1 MIATYHGWMRSDYD
15 RCEALKARG
24 ETRAWLGVVFVGILK
39 LDESDRAEV
48 MTELTKAFAD
58 YPLMPTS
65 YQDEGRFTEANVR
78 EVFADLLWHDRKGR
92 KMAVEKIDAV
102 CEELLCTDFF
112 GTEGQIDPR
121 GDHRE

>member
-39 LDESDRAEV
+39 LNEEDRAE
-48 MTELTKAFAD
+48 MWTELTKAFAD
-58 YPLMPTS
+58 YEGMPTS
-65 YQDEGRFTEANVR
+65 YQGAFTEDNAR
-78 EVFADLLWHDRKGR
+78 EVFADLLWHSRKAR
-92 KMAVEKIDAV
+92 KEIVKRIDDV

-112 GTEGQIDPR
+112 GTEGSIDPR
-121 GDHRE
+121 GDHRD

>member
-58 YPLMPTS
+58 YPMMPQS
-65 YQDEGRFTEANVR
+65 YQEDGRFTEANVR
-78 EVFADLLWHDRKGR
+78 EVFADLLWHDRKSR
-92 KMAVEKIDAV
+92 TLAVEKLDAV